1 MKYDIIISI
10 NVHEKPEYLLNQIK
24 NIQEYVPLKKKII
37 LNCNDYMLNEFKD
50 RDIQDVE
57 VYPKSLSKRTFH
69 GSLTHGIVRNMS
81 HAVNNYDF
89 DYFLVMSSREF
100 FYNNL
105 NDVRKIED
113 NIINETTTQVGKV
126 NYNIPLF
133 YKAGKYCD
141 PTLPPKAVSAKN
153 ATSDSN
159 LESLWWWPKFRR
171 TKLYQYIESN
181 SLNFAHSMHE
191 GMCYSGECCKYI
203 MDFFSKNEDIMYDLF
218 EFNGCVEEFALQS
231 ISSNFK
237 GFYYIGNGCD
247 TKTLDNVLPSKYTY
261 KRNR

>member
-113 NIINETTTQVGKV
+113 NIINETTNQVGKV

-133 YKAGKYCD
+133 SVLAFCK
-141 PTLPPKAVSAKN
+141 
-153 ATSDSN
+153 
-159 LESLWWWPKFRR
+159 SL
-171 TKLYQYIESN
+171 
-181 SLNFAHSMHE
+181 HS
-191 GMCYSGECCKYI
+191 
-203 MDFFSKNEDIMYDLF
+203 
-218 EFNGCVEEFALQS
+218 
-231 ISSNFK
+231 
-237 GFYYIGNGCD
+237 
-247 TKTLDNVLPSKYTY
+247 
-261 KRNR
+261 